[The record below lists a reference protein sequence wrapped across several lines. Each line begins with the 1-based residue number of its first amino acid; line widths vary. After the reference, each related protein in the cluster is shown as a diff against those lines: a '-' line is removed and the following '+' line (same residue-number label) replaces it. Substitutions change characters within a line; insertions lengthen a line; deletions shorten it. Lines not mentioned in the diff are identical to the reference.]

1 MADGTQ
7 LIATRDQNADLFW
20 ALSGGGGGTYGVV
33 LSMTVK
39 VHPDGPTT
47 GANLTFTATGVSQE
61 AYWDA
66 IDAYYESLPEIVDD
80 GIMALSFIN
89 NRGFRIAPM
98 TGPGVSPERME
109 ELLDPLISKL
119 ESHGIQYTKVVK
131 QFPTYYDHFK
141 AMIHFNMVGVAL
153 YGGRLLSRSL
163 IAENVTA
170 VTKAYRG
177 IIDNGGGIAAVGLR
191 VSEDVAGDVYNSVN
205 PIWRDTLIDTVV
217 TIPYDLTAPLSDVW
231 ASANKLSEQFMPLL
245 IDFSPGRGTY
255 LSEVH
260 FVVPKH

>member
-89 NRGFRIAPM
+89 NRGFN
-98 TGPGVSPERME
+98 E
-109 ELLDPLISKL
+109 
-119 ESHGIQYTKVVK
+119 H
-131 QFPTYYDHFK
+131 
-141 AMIHFNMVGVAL
+141 
-153 YGGRLLSRSL
+153 SL
-163 IAENVTA
+163 
-170 VTKAYRG
+170 RQ
-177 IIDNGGGIAAVGLR
+177 
-191 VSEDVAGDVYNSVN
+191 S
-205 PIWRDTLIDTVV
+205 
-217 TIPYDLTAPLSDVW
+217 
-231 ASANKLSEQFMPLL
+231 
-245 IDFSPGRGTY
+245 
-255 LSEVH
+255 
-260 FVVPKH
+260 